1 MHLCATLP
9 QRAGGTVETRE
20 PAKGSVHRAAETAG
34 PARRVCGRV
43 DRRAGRR
50 VDEVGTDVATLDLAI
65 LDGLAERPLQEH
77 AEVYD
82 QVHVQLQEALREI
95 DDA

>member
-1 MHLCATLP
+1 MQPRTQDQREGSIEGATID
-9 QRAGGTVETRE
+9 GTVD
-20 PAKGSVHRAAETAG
+20 RAAEVTND
-34 PARRVCGRV
+34 V
-43 DRRAGRR
+43 
-50 VDEVGTDVATLDLAI
+50 TDANGAALDLAI

-82 QVHVQLQEALREI
+82 QVHVQLQGALREI